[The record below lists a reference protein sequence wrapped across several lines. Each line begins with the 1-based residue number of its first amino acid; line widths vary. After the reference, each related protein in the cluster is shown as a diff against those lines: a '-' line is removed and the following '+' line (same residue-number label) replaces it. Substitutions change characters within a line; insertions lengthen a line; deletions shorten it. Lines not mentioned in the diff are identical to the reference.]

1 MQSPLIFSN
10 NMDKEE
16 KEKVLQEIVNEIKP
30 IVKSLY
36 NDKSKITVLEFE
48 IDEYGT
54 KTVTLCGGLNGIGEW
69 KDYFTD
75 LSKLFEELGKNGF
88 DVWVIRLDNDCPD
101 DIFYCRTGIS
111 RKKNE

>member
-1 MQSPLIFSN
+1 
-10 NMDKEE
+10 MDKEE

-36 NDKSKITVLEFE
+36 SEKSKITVLESDV
-48 IDEYGT
+48 DEYGT
-54 KTVTLCGGLNGIGEW
+54 KTITLCGGLNGIGEW

-75 LSKLFEELGKNGF
+75 LTTIFEELDKNGF
-88 DVWVIRLDNDCPD
+88 NVWVIRLDNDCLD
-101 DIFYCRTGIS
+101 DIFYCRTGIT